1 MSSHNTCASP
11 DLPLARLAVL
21 IGLTV
26 SGQAMAAGFAI
37 QNQNGAGTAT
47 AFAGAAAVADD
58 ASTIYFNPAG
68 MTYLPMGHSISVAG
82 TLLHRS
88 LKFDDRGTN
97 ALITLPGP
105 TALPL
110 GDDGGEGGGLSLI
123 PAGYYSYAIND
134 RFRIGVGVS
143 ATFGN
148 KTDYSTTFLG
158 RFQGNY
164 VDLKALNINP
174 SVAWRVNDQLSIG
187 AGISFVK
194 LEGDIQQQLPVVGFS
209 NARNRLEADDT
220 AMGFNVGL
228 MYQVTPAM
236 RVGLSYRSKIDFRL
250 KGESTRT
257 EAGPLTGVT
266 PAFAKIELPD
276 TFSVAVH
283 HQITDR
289 WEAMGDYTWT
299 GWSSFKSLNVR
310 NDNTGVT
317 LANPEYDFRDSW
329 RIGYG
334 AAYKY
339 TEALKLR
346 FGVAFDK
353 SPVHDE
359 TTRTLTLPD
368 SDRYW
373 VAIGARY
380 ALTPKSTIDIGYAH
394 IFFDRESIERRTI
407 FATPAGDPAPTGQI
421 IRGKFDTSA
430 DLLSVQYNQTF

>member
-1 MSSHNTCASP
+1 MSSHNKCASP
-11 DLPLARLAVL
+11 DLPFARLAVL
-21 IGLTV
+21 IGLTM

-88 LKFDDRGTN
+88 LKFDDRGSN
-97 ALITLPGP
+97 ALGP
-105 TALPL
+105 FPL

-194 LEGDIQQQLPVVGFS
+194 LEGDIQQQLPVSPFLP

-236 RVGLSYRSKIDFRL
+236 RVGMSYRSKIDFRL
-250 KGESTRT
+250 KGEATAT
-257 EAGPLTGVT
+257 EAGPATGVT
-266 PAFAKIELPD
+266 PAFARIELPD

-299 GWSSFKSLNVR
+299 GWSSFKSLDVR
-310 NDNTGVT
+310 NDTTGARLT
-317 LANPEYDFRDSW
+317 NPEYDFRDSW

-359 TTRTLTLPD
+359 ASRTLTLPD

-380 ALTPKSTIDIGYAH
+380 ALSPKSTIDIGYAH
-394 IFFDRESIERRTI
+394 IFFDREGIDRRTI
-407 FATPAGDPAPTGQI
+407 VGTTPTGQI

>member
-1 MSSHNTCASP
+1 MSSHNKFAGS
-11 DLPLARLAVL
+11 DLPFARLAVL

-26 SGQAMAAGFAI
+26 SGQAMAAGFAV

-88 LKFDDRGTN
+88 LKFDDRGSN
-97 ALITLPGP
+97 ALGP
-105 TALPL
+105 FPL
-110 GDDGGEGGGLSLI
+110 GDEGGEGGGMSLI

-148 KTDYSTTFLG
+148 KTDYNTTFLG

-194 LEGDIQQQLPVVGFS
+194 LEGDIQQQLPVSPFLP

-250 KGESTRT
+250 KGEATAT
-257 EAGPLTGVT
+257 EAGPATGVT
-266 PAFAKIELPD
+266 PAFARIELPD

-299 GWSSFKSLNVR
+299 GWSSFKSLDVR
-310 NDNTGVT
+310 NDTTGARLT
-317 LANPEYDFRDSW
+317 NPEYDFRDSW

-380 ALTPKSTIDIGYAH
+380 ALSPKSTIDVGYAH
-394 IFFDRESIERRTI
+394 IFFDREGIDRRTI
-407 FATPAGDPAPTGQI
+407 VGTTPTGQI

>member
-1 MSSHNTCASP
+1 MSSHNRCARP
-11 DLPLARLAVL
+11 DLPFARLAVL

-68 MTYLPMGHSISVAG
+68 MTHLPMGHSISVAG

-88 LKFDDRGTN
+88 LKFDDRGSN
-97 ALITLPGP
+97 AMILPGP
-105 TALPL
+105 TIFPL
-110 GDDGGEGGGLSLI
+110 GDEGGEGGGLSLV

-148 KTDYSTTFLG
+148 KTDYNTTFLG

-194 LEGDIQQQLPVVGFS
+194 LEGDIQQQLPVS
-209 NARNRLEADDT
+209 PLLPNARNRLEADDT

-250 KGESTRT
+250 KGEATAT
-257 EAGPLTGVT
+257 EAGPATGVT
-266 PAFAKIELPD
+266 PAFARIELPD

-283 HQITDR
+283 HQMTDR
-289 WEAMGDYTWT
+289 WEVMGDYTWT
-299 GWSSFKSLNVR
+299 GWSSFKSLDVR
-310 NDNTGVT
+310 NENTGARLT
-317 LANPEYDFRDSW
+317 NPEYDFRDSW

-380 ALTPKSTIDIGYAH
+380 ALSPKSTIDVGYAH
-394 IFFDRESIERRTI
+394 IFFDREGIDRRTI
-407 FATPAGDPAPTGQI
+407 VGTTPTGQI

>member
-11 DLPLARLAVL
+11 DLPLVRLAVL

-26 SGQAMAAGFAI
+26 SGQAMAAGFAV

-88 LKFDDRGTN
+88 LKFDDRGSN
-97 ALITLPGP
+97 ALGP
-105 TALPL
+105 FPL

-194 LEGDIQQQLPVVGFS
+194 LEGDIQQQLPIGGFP

-236 RVGLSYRSKIDFRL
+236 RVGMSYRSKIDLRL
-250 KGESTRT
+250 EGESTRSGVGA
-257 EAGPLTGVT
+257 ELVT

-283 HQITDR
+283 QQLNER
-289 WEAMGDYTWT
+289 WEMMGDYTWT
-299 GWSSFKSLNVR
+299 GWSSFKSLDVR
-310 NDNTGVT
+310 NGNTGGPIT
-317 LANPEYDFRDSW
+317 NPEYDFRDSW

-380 ALTPKSTIDIGYAH
+380 ALSPKSTIDVGYAH
-394 IFFDRESIERRTI
+394 IFFDREGIDRQTVVGVL
-407 FATPAGDPAPTGQI
+407 PQPQVV
-421 IRGKFDTSA
+421 RGKFDTSA

>member
-11 DLPLARLAVL
+11 DLPFARLAVL
-21 IGLTV
+21 IGLAV
-26 SGQAMAAGFAI
+26 SGQAMAAGFAV

-88 LKFDDRGTN
+88 LKFDDRGSN
-97 ALITLPGP
+97 ALGP
-105 TALPL
+105 FPL

-194 LEGDIQQQLPVVGFS
+194 LEGDIQQQLPVS
-209 NARNRLEADDT
+209 PLLPNARNRLEADDT
-220 AMGFNVGL
+220 AMGFQRRPDVSGDTGDARRPVVSL
-228 MYQVTPAM
+228 EDRLPAQG
-236 RVGLSYRSKIDFRL
+236 RGDCDGSRSGDRCDAGFR
-250 KGESTRT
+250 E
-257 EAGPLTGVT
+257 
-266 PAFAKIELPD
+266 
-276 TFSVAVH
+276 
-283 HQITDR
+283 DR
-289 WEAMGDYTWT
+289 
-299 GWSSFKSLNVR
+299 
-310 NDNTGVT
+310 
-317 LANPEYDFRDSW
+317 
-329 RIGYG
+329 I
-334 AAYKY
+334 
-339 TEALKLR
+339 
-346 FGVAFDK
+346 
-353 SPVHDE
+353 
-359 TTRTLTLPD
+359 
-368 SDRYW
+368 
-373 VAIGARY
+373 ARY
-380 ALTPKSTIDIGYAH
+380 
-394 IFFDRESIERRTI
+394 
-407 FATPAGDPAPTGQI
+407 
-421 IRGKFDTSA
+421 
-430 DLLSVQYNQTF
+430 LLGCRASSDHRPLGSHG

>member
-1 MSSHNTCASP
+1 MSSHNKFAGS
-11 DLPLARLAVL
+11 DLPFARLAVL

-26 SGQAMAAGFAI
+26 SGQAMAAGFAV

-88 LKFDDRGTN
+88 LKFDDRGSN
-97 ALITLPGP
+97 ALGP
-105 TALPL
+105 FPL

-194 LEGDIQQQLPVVGFS
+194 LEGDIQQQLPVGGFP

-250 KGESTRT
+250 KGEASAT
-257 EAGPLTGVT
+257 EAGLATGVT
-266 PAFAKIELPD
+266 PAFARIELPD

-289 WEAMGDYTWT
+289 WE
-299 GWSSFKSLNVR
+299 
-310 NDNTGVT
+310 
-317 LANPEYDFRDSW
+317 
-329 RIGYG
+329 
-334 AAYKY
+334 
-339 TEALKLR
+339 
-346 FGVAFDK
+346 
-353 SPVHDE
+353 
-359 TTRTLTLPD
+359 
-368 SDRYW
+368 
-373 VAIGARY
+373 
-380 ALTPKSTIDIGYAH
+380 
-394 IFFDRESIERRTI
+394 
-407 FATPAGDPAPTGQI
+407 
-421 IRGKFDTSA
+421 
-430 DLLSVQYNQTF
+430 

>member
-1 MSSHNTCASP
+1 MSSHNKCASP
-11 DLPLARLAVL
+11 DLPFARLVVL
-21 IGLTV
+21 IGLAV
-26 SGQAMAAGFAI
+26 SGQAMAAGFAV

-88 LKFDDRGTN
+88 LKFDDRGSN
-97 ALITLPGP
+97 ALGP
-105 TALPL
+105 FPL

-148 KTDYSTTFLG
+148 KTDYNTTFLG

-194 LEGDIQQQLPVVGFS
+194 LEGDIQQQLPVGGFP

-236 RVGLSYRSKIDFRL
+236 RVGLSYRSKIDLRL
-250 KGESTRT
+250 KGEASAT
-257 EAGPLTGVT
+257 EAGPATGVT
-266 PAFAKIELPD
+266 PAFARIELPD

-299 GWSSFKSLNVR
+299 GWSSFKSLDVR
-310 NDNTGVT
+310 NDTTGARLT
-317 LANPEYDFRDSW
+317 NPEYDFRDSW

-380 ALTPKSTIDIGYAH
+380 ALTPKSTIDVGYAH
-394 IFFDRESIERRTI
+394 IFFDREGIERRTI
-407 FATPAGDPAPTGQI
+407 VGTTPTGQI

>member
-1 MSSHNTCASP
+1 MSSHNRCARP
-11 DLPLARLAVL
+11 DFPIARLAVL

-26 SGQAMAAGFAI
+26 SGQTMAAGFAI

-88 LKFDDRGTN
+88 LKFDDRGSN
-97 ALITLPGP
+97 ALGP
-105 TALPL
+105 FPL

-194 LEGDIQQQLPVVGFS
+194 LEGDIQQQLPVS
-209 NARNRLEADDT
+209 PLLPNARNRLEADDT

-236 RVGLSYRSKIDFRL
+236 RVGMSYRSKIDFRL
-250 KGESTRT
+250 KGEATAT
-257 EAGPLTGVT
+257 EAGPATGVT
-266 PAFAKIELPD
+266 PAFARIELPD

-299 GWSSFKSLNVR
+299 GWSSFKSLDVR
-310 NDNTGVT
+310 NDTTGARLT
-317 LANPEYDFRDSW
+317 NPEYDFRDSW

-380 ALTPKSTIDIGYAH
+380 ALSPKSTIDVGYAH
-394 IFFDRESIERRTI
+394 IFFDREGIDRRTI
-407 FATPAGDPAPTGQI
+407 VGTTPTGQI